1 MIKLLYMKLL
11 IVGSGPSAYSSLIY
25 LLDKTD
31 IQIDIV
37 DNSNINNIE
46 SKNVCIYKNTFSY
59 GSRINNENE
68 IYDNDK
74 IFSNDL
80 FPSPSKCFGGFS
92 NVWGGTV
99 FEPKEKEI
107 AIYKSLGIDIKK
119 YYKKIISNAFIL
131 SSDSTYPSYSMTYRD
146 KNLLNNLKSLED
158 DYFKTY
164 FSKTWLSNGSQNKLE
179 KVEICEFC
187 GSYTWDCNG
196 ENIWSSKNF
205 IKKQIELKKLN
216 YLENTKLVSFKEES
230 TKVNCDLIKS
240 NKCINKTYDKVFL
253 CSGVISTSLIIMNS
267 TNLRELEVKNSDLLS
282 IPFVNL
288 YRKGKKRHSLSDL
301 FVHKITNE
309 SEVFLQIYGFS
320 RGLLNLANDAVP
332 ISRFIKK
339 LPNFLFKNFGG
350 IFMYLNQENSSSM
363 KITKTSDGIT
373 FNPINANFDI
383 NKELKAVRK
392 YLLKG
397 KILPLY
403 ILKKNYKFGK
413 SNHYGGQF
421 SHAASSGEIHTDRIG
436 RLKNLKNVHI
446 LDSSVLPVINTGPL
460 TITMMANSYR
470 ITEEVFENH
479 S

>member
-1 MIKLLYMKLL
+1 MKIL

-37 DNSNINNIE
+37 DNSNINNKE
-46 SKNVCIYKNTFSY
+46 SKNGCIYKNTFNY
-59 GSRINNENE
+59 ASRINDENE

-80 FPSPSKCFGGFS
+80 FPSPSKSFGGFS

-107 AIYKSLGIDIKK
+107 EAYKSIGIDIKK
-119 YYKKIISNAFIL
+119 YYKKIISDAFIL
-131 SSDSTYPSYSMTYRD
+131 SSDSSFPSYSMTLRE

-158 DYFKTY
+158 DHFKTY
-164 FSKTWLSNGSQNKLE
+164 FSKTWLLNDFQNKLG
-179 KVEICEFC
+179 KIDICDFC
-187 GSYTWDCNG
+187 GSYTWDCTDKM
-196 ENIWSSKNF
+196 IWNSKNF
-205 IKKQIELKKLN
+205 IKKQIELKKVN
-216 YLENTKLVSFKEES
+216 YLKNTKLVSFKEDS
-230 TKVNCDLIKS
+230 RKVNCDLIQS
-240 NKCINKTYDKVFL
+240 NKIINKTYDKVFL

-267 TNLRELEVKNSDLLS
+267 TDLRQVEVKISDLLS
-282 IPFVNL
+282 IPFINL
-288 YRKGKKRHSLSDL
+288 YRKGQKRHSLSDL

-332 ISRFIKK
+332 ITRFIKK

-363 KITKTSDGIT
+363 KITKTSEGIS
-373 FNPINANFDI
+373 FEPVNVDFDV
-383 NKELKAVRK
+383 NKELKAIRK

-397 KILPLY
+397 KVFPLY

-421 SHAASSGEIHTDRIG
+421 SHAMSSGEVHTDRIG
-436 RLKNLKNVHI
+436 RLKNLDNVHI
-446 LDSSVLPVINTGPL
+446 LDSSVLPIINTGPL
-460 TITMMANSYR
+460 TVTMMANSYR

-479 S
+479 